1 VADRE
6 KAVLALRKELEM
18 VSHILNTSIN
28 ERMRENGELLGK
40 NSGFSPFSP
49 GNKRLLR
56 RISCVPNDKTNAREL
71 QLILLINVVRQRI
84 L

>member
-28 ERMRENGELLGK
+28 ERMRENGEFLEK
-40 NSGFSPFSP
+40 NSGFSSFSP

-56 RISCVPNDKTNAREL
+56 RISCVPNDK
-71 QLILLINVVRQRI
+71 RQMHANCS
-84 L
+84 LY